1 VPEAAV
7 SLTPEVVVIAAL
19 VVVAAYLVFGLT
31 GFGST
36 VISLPLL
43 AQLLPLKFAVALLM
57 LLDFAAFVGFGLR
70 VRRGIRFDEIRWLV
84 PTALLGMVLG
94 LTLLV
99 RVAESWLLGLL
110 GLFVLCYA
118 AYGLTRRGLPAGL
131 PRWSGLPI
139 GLAGGAFSALFGT
152 GGVLF
157 AIFNAGRI
165 RDKGELRAS
174 NAAMIA
180 LSSLARLGLFG
191 AAGLLAQDGLWPLVA
206 LMLPAVAAGVLL
218 GHRLHARVPAGAVVR
233 AVHAVLL
240 LAGASLLLR
249 VWSGA

>member
-1 VPEAAV
+1 
-7 SLTPEVVVIAAL
+7 
-19 VVVAAYLVFGLT
+19 
-31 GFGST
+31 
-36 VISLPLL
+36 
-43 AQLLPLKFAVALLM
+43 M
-57 LLDFAAFVGFGLR
+57 
-70 VRRGIRFDEIRWLV
+70 
-84 PTALLGMVLG
+84 
-94 LTLLV
+94 
-99 RVAESWLLGLL
+99 
-110 GLFVLCYA
+110 
-118 AYGLTRRGLPAGL
+118 
-131 PRWSGLPI
+131 
-139 GLAGGAFSALFGT
+139 
-152 GGVLF
+152 LF